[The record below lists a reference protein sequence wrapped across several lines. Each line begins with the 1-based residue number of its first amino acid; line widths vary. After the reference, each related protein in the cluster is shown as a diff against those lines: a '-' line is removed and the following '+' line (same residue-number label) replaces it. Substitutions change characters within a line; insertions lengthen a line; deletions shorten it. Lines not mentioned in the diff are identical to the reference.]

1 MPYPT
6 DSSSNPTGE
15 LWTEAL
21 RSDLQDAVEGNELSR
36 TCRDEDVVAVAP
48 AQPRRKPYA
57 LRVSRVRRAG
67 DNIWRPSVGLRLS
80 WLLMGAA
87 FLAGTAWLASEGG
100 LSLRDKIA
108 FSAADVAAVTVLPIV
123 FFRWRMVLDN
133 DHLCLV
139 FVRARRLAVREIVEA
154 KSVPG
159 DGLTFV
165 LSDGRTESFA
175 AVANNAWGHRRRTP
189 TRADLAARAV
199 LCAAA
204 RARGDV
210 PPMNYRLPPMRGL
223 KKAAIE
229 GGIWAAI
236 VGLFVGN

>member
-1 MPYPT
+1 M
-6 DSSSNPTGE
+6 E
-15 LWTEAL
+15 L
-21 RSDLQDAVEGNELSR
+21 VVGVGFLSA
-36 TCRDEDVVAVAP
+36 TAP
-48 AQPRRKPYA
+48 RKPYA
-57 LRVSRVRRAG
+57 LPVSHVRRAG
-67 DNIWRPSVGLRLS
+67 DNIWRPSVGLRFS
-80 WLLMGAA
+80 WLLIGAA

-108 FSAADVAAVTVLPIV
+108 FGAADVAAVTVLPIV
-123 FFRWRMVLDN
+123 FFRWRMVLDS
-133 DHLCLV
+133 DDLHLV
-139 FVRARRLAVREIVEA
+139 FLRTRRLAVREIVEA

-175 AVANNAWGHRRRTP
+175 AVASSAWGHRRTTP

-204 RARGDV
+204 LARGEV

-223 KKAAIE
+223 KKPAIE

-236 VGLFVGN
+236 VGLFLGN